1 MTETPS
7 LSEFELIR
15 RYFAALTPARDD
27 VLLGV
32 GDDAALLRVPPG
44 MELAVSIDTLV
55 AGTHFLP
62 EVPPLRLGHKALA
75 VNLSDLAAMGA
86 EPAWAT
92 LALTLPAVDSGW
104 LQGFAEGF
112 AELAGRYRVQ
122 LVGGDT
128 TRGPL
133 SLTLQLHGFVP
144 EGEALRRRGGRPGDR
159 IYVTG
164 HLGDAALALLRLHR
178 EGALRVPPSLL
189 RRLEMPQPRVEAGL
203 ALRGVASSAI
213 DISDG
218 LLADLGHLLEAGGVG
233 ARIELERLPLSGEAT
248 EFIAESGDWSPV
260 LAGGDDYELCFTLPP
275 ERSREVDEIA
285 RRLRLA
291 MTPIGEITREPGLCV
306 MLPGGRPWEGRAKGY
321 DHFAPFQGES

>member
-1 MTETPS
+1 MPKTPS

-15 RYFAALTPARDD
+15 RYFAALTPSRDD
-27 VLLGV
+27 VLLGI
-32 GDDAALLRVPPG
+32 GDDAALLKVPPG

-62 EVPPLRLGHKALA
+62 DVSPLRLGCKSLA

-104 LQGFAEGF
+104 LQDFAEGF
-112 AELAGRYRVQ
+112 AELAGRYGVQ

-144 EGEALRRRGGRPGDR
+144 EGQALRRRGGHPGDR

-164 HLGDAALALLRLHR
+164 RLGDAALALLLLRR
-178 EGALRVPPSLL
+178 QGALRVPPPLL

-218 LLADLGHLLEAGGVG
+218 LLADLGHLLEAGGGG
-233 ARIELERLPLSGEAT
+233 ARIELERLPLSGETA
-248 EFIAESGDWSPV
+248 EFIAKEGDWSPALV
-260 LAGGDDYELCFTLPP
+260 GGDDYELCFTLPP
-275 ERSREVDEIA
+275 ERSGEVDEIA

-291 MTPIGEITREPGLCV
+291 MTPIGEITREPGLHV
-306 MLPGGRPWEGRAKGY
+306 MLPDGRPWQGRVRGY
-321 DHFAPFQGES
+321 DHFAPLRGEN